1 VLTVTEAAAKAIHSL
16 LESEGLPET
25 GGLRITVRGE
35 EVNIEPSTGAS
46 IDDELVDEH
55 GARVFFDK
63 ASAPSLGELV
73 LDAHE
78 HDDHFH
84 FTLEPPAG

>member
-16 LESEGLPET
+16 LETEGLPET

-35 EVNIEPSTGAS
+35 EVNIEPSHGAS
-46 IDDELVDEH
+46 VDDDSVDQH

-63 ASAPSLGELV
+63 GSAEALEELV
-73 LDAHE
+73 LDVHE
-78 HDDHFH
+78 HGDHVH
-84 FTLEPPAG
+84 FTLEPASG